1 MKIKKHV
8 LAWGLVAGLA
18 GASGAVAHE
27 ESAFDV
33 QVGAGYFVAK
43 LAADKLGASETTEE
57 AIQAGV
63 QAGSA
68 TGGAAAAAWAGA
80 KLGGKVGAVVGGVAG
95 AIAGAAI
102 GAV

>member
-8 LAWGLVAGLA
+8 VAWGLVAGLA
-18 GASGAVAHE
+18 CVGGVGAHE
-27 ESAFDV
+27 QSPFDSRMEI
-33 QVGAGYFVAK
+33 GYFAAK
-43 LAADKLGASETTEE
+43 AAADNLGASETVEG

-68 TGGAAAAAWAGA
+68 TAGGAAAAWAGA
-80 KLGGKVGAVVGGVAG
+80 KVGGKVGAVVGGVAG
-95 AIAGAAI
+95 AVAGAAL